1 MLKRLL
7 SFGIVLGFAFCILLP
22 NSLVYAETEEDD
34 TATEEEADAEENAN
48 EEETDDEEA
57 NEEDAEAEEG
67 EEKEESES
75 AAASEEPTDWSI
87 YFYVIGFVSVLII
100 GMYAFTEGTRK
111 SK

>member
-22 NSLVYAETEEDD
+22 NSLVYAETKEDD

-57 NEEDAEAEEG
+57 NEE
-67 EEKEESES
+67 ESET

-111 SK
+111 SNK

>member
-1 MLKRLL
+1 MISHCGRRVVYMLKRLL

-34 TATEEEADAEENAN
+34 AATEEEVDN
-48 EEETDDEEA
+48 EEES
-57 NEEDAEAEEG
+57 EDNADEG
-67 EEKEESES
+67 EEKEESEP
-75 AAASEEPTDWSI
+75 AAASDEPEDWSI

-100 GMYAFTEGTRK
+100 GMYAFTEGTKK

>member
-1 MLKRLL
+1 
-7 SFGIVLGFAFCILLP
+7 
-22 NSLVYAETEEDD
+22 VYAETKEDD

-57 NEEDAEAEEG
+57 NEE
-67 EEKEESES
+67 ESET

-111 SK
+111 SNK

>member
-22 NSLVYAETEEDD
+22 NSLVYAETKEDD

-57 NEEDAEAEEG
+57 NEEDVEAEES
-67 EEKEESES
+67 EEESET

-111 SK
+111 SNK